1 MTQKCLI
8 GNTKSRATFFR
19 HSAVLSVPAVLLRKS
34 LIALM
39 ILPYPLTEY
48 QCAEKLLS
56 VNLLTDILRII
67 IKNAKLLTAAEHPS
81 SKLSK

>member
-1 MTQKCLI
+1 MTKKCLI
-8 GNTKSRATFFR
+8 GNTKSRTTFFR

-39 ILPYPLTEY
+39 ILPYPLKEY

-56 VNLLTDILRII
+56 VNLLTDIPTNHYQKCLIVDSRRAPL
-67 IKNAKLLTAAEHPS
+67 K
-81 SKLSK
+81 